1 LKQGRDLF
9 YMLAPGDLPGALSLE
24 IHAEYDTMEGQRTL
38 SIGITVNLENY
49 ENLRL
54 EVNGPVQTEGDADE
68 LISFLDSILQKFGQG
83 DLSSKERVEAF
94 RRRILP
100 ARPGRA
106 EKEEDVASARE
117 AGGPPHKAPA
127 TAQEV
132 LPQQVNPVKLSPSDT
147 KETAGGPTCEEC
159 GVPVKPAEQ
168 KMSMLFASRT
178 LCRKCLKNV

>member
-1 LKQGRDLF
+1 
-9 YMLAPGDLPGALSLE
+9 
-24 IHAEYDTMEGQRTL
+24 MEGQRTL
-38 SIGITVNLENY
+38 AIGITVNLENY

-54 EVNGPVQTEGDADE
+54 EVNGPVQNEDDADE

-83 DLSSKERVEAF
+83 DPASKESVEAF

-100 ARPGRA
+100 AGPERAKKETVVTQARMPGGL
-106 EKEEDVASARE
+106 EEQAPVVAQRVA
-117 AGGPPHKAPA
+117 
-127 TAQEV
+127 
-132 LPQQVNPVKLSPSDT
+132 PQQVDGGKTSPADAGDT
-147 KETAGGPTCEEC
+147 DRVPTCEAC